1 MRNVLTGVRNV
12 VALLAIA
19 AALPVGAEQAE
30 PAKAAPVAAPK
41 TTAANDTTEG
51 SAPKEP
57 VPAEAKEASPD
68 AKPAPKGKSPDVF
81 VPSEKISE
89 DLAVSFPV
97 DI

>member
-1 MRNVLTGVRNV
+1 MRNLLTGIRNV
-12 VALLAIA
+12 AALLAIA

-30 PAKAAPVAAPK
+30 PAKAAPVTAPK
-41 TTAANDTTEG
+41 TAANDTTEG